1 MSTVCV
7 YHQDRSQ
14 AYPLLLTPPGGSSH
28 SISLRKLYSG
38 DGKLNKNRPATVTLH
53 HCIFDRFSW
62 NFTLPL
68 AEQEWIY
75 GSTMWER
82 WFLTCHTPNLSFS
95 WIHSGVHLQMAQ
107 STLLLPQFISRNR
120 GVHLSNTA
128 AELSPTPLVT
138 WLYSRIQKAQ
148 WTRNQYIKNTVLGL
162 NTTLQH
168 MPLLPPSSIIWL
180 N

>member
-53 HCIFDRFSW
+53 HCLFDRFFW

-68 AEQEWIY
+68 AVQEWIY

-107 STLLLPQFISRNR
+107 STLLLPQFVPRYM
-120 GVHLSNTA
+120 GVHLSDIVA
-128 AELSPTPLVT
+128 MLSQSLNSPDYTP
-138 WLYSRIQKAQ
+138 RIKKAQ
-148 WTRNQYIKNTVLGL
+148 LTRNLHIKNTVLGS
-162 NTTLQH
+162 NYNYTTCH
-168 MPLLPPSSIIWL
+168 SYHPLLLSD
-180 N
+180 

>member
-53 HCIFDRFSW
+53 HCIFDRFCW

-68 AEQEWIY
+68 AVQEWIY
-75 GSTMWER
+75 GSTMWEK
-82 WFLTCHTPNLSFS
+82 WFLTCHTPNLSLS

-107 STLLLPQFISRNR
+107 STLLLPQFTTRYTCLIQLPSSVPCLILPVSTQGYRRPSGQLINTR
-120 GVHLSNTA
+120 GSIT
-128 AELSPTPLVT
+128 T
-138 WLYSRIQKAQ
+138 SRIQSLVL
-148 WTRNQYIKNTVLGL
+148 NYNPQY
-162 NTTLQH
+162 TTPNAL
-168 MPLLPPSSIIWL
+168 
-180 N
+180 